1 MIILHFIIDQT
12 KVKKCLILRASFKN
26 KIDFRVCVCVS
37 GERGGRITSKK
48 SKISQYYKRV

>member
-1 MIILHFIIDQT
+1 MFLIILHFIIDQT

-37 GERGGRITSKK
+37 GGGGDNL
-48 SKISQYYKRV
+48 